1 MSICNC
7 DCRENCTVFALVGSL
22 ILGIV
27 TAFLQI
33 TAVITVT
40 PAFLWVVLG
49 VAIGFLAITLAT
61 GRCCG
66 CGAERSC
73 TSLHALLFGAIGAIL
88 AAVILLGIPFAAT
101 SVIGAIITGAL
112 LFFFFLTL
120 TSAACLARARCR
132 E

>member
-1 MSICNC
+1 MSLCNC
-7 DCRENCTVFALVGSL
+7 DCRSNCTLLALVGSL

-66 CGAERSC
+66 CGAERNC
-73 TSLHALLFGAIGAIL
+73 TPLHALLFGAIGAIL

-101 SVIGAIITGAL
+101 SVVGAIITGAL